1 MRTLLLVTG
10 CAALLVGA
18 AFLTPSPVR
27 AASCCGGG
35 AATGLVVPRFSRAVV
50 DISTDLEL
58 YDGYWDQTG
67 KYALDPPG
75 SDLRQ
80 YRLNLGYGQRFAPK
94 WQAGFTLPYV
104 WNENSYSGQATR
116 SQGLGDASLFLW
128 YDLLEEKP
136 LWLAE
141 GAEGLL
147 PSITIGPALL
157 LPTGISPYDSE
168 ESSFDVTGRGFYRLD
183 GNLILDKT
191 MNAWNTSVTLGYGT
205 YLERPVNR
213 EYGKAVDPY
222 HKQPGDRLSAAAT
235 LGYRYFIGTGGDALT
250 GTIGYSWFNEAAAR
264 IDGVKDRNSSF
275 GKEAISGA
283 LAYSSTDKDWSVR
296 GRWSHA
302 LRKDGWGENFPVTD
316 IFTLGVRY
324 VFR

>member
-10 CAALLVGA
+10 FAALLAGA
-18 AFLTPSPVR
+18 ALFTPPATQ
-27 AASCCGGG
+27 AASCCGGSS
-35 AATGLVVPRFSRAVV
+35 ATGLIVPKFARAVA
-50 DISTDLEL
+50 DISTDLEF
-58 YDGYWDQTG
+58 YDGYWNQQGDYTS
-67 KYALDPPG
+67 DPPG

-80 YRLNLGYGQRFAPK
+80 YRLNLGYGRRFAEK

-104 WNENSYSGQATR
+104 WNENDYSGLSTR

-128 YDLLEEKP
+128 YDLLEERP

-147 PSITIGPALL
+147 PTVTVGTSLL

-168 ESSFDVTGRGFYRLD
+168 ESSFDITGRGFYRLD
-183 GNLILDKT
+183 GNLVIDKT
-191 MNAWNTSVTLGYGT
+191 MNAWNTSLTLGYGT
-205 YLERPVNR
+205 YLERPINQ
-213 EYGKAVDPY
+213 EYGKAVEPY
-222 HKQPGDRLSAAAT
+222 HKRLGDRFSASAT
-235 LGYRYFIGTGGDALT
+235 VGYRYFVGTGGDALT
-250 GTIGYSWFNEAAAR
+250 GTLGYAWLNEAEAR

-275 GKEAISGA
+275 NKQALSGA
-283 LAYSSTDKDWSVR
+283 VAYSSVDSDWSVR
-296 GRWSHA
+296 GAWSHA
-302 LRKDGWGENFPVTD
+302 LRKDGWGENFPATD